1 MSSSKYSKVFENI
14 LAAAD
19 SNELLADLDQCA
31 TVLAENSWPKRDHP
45 ALQTGSYLQTAY
57 NVMWTILFKRPDTS
71 QMSKEQKDKFITKQ
85 LSFRQN
91 WYIAGTLNA
100 PWTTIRLENLISRLK
115 NIIIDHVAACMG
127 KVGAITPA
135 MKSLFTA
142 EVTEANQA
150 CIADNEQTAVKHSAL
165 LSAYP
170 YTLTPDCVQAIKL
183 YATEKYS
190 ILVDEIARGN
200 ADQKAKAT
208 AAFAD
213 KIKIVTGAL
222 AATQLVVNHTM
233 LKSLGELL
241 TPIKKGGLVLPKLLL
256 AYQEHY
262 EKMEAKDKKNRKPFS
277 SISAI
282 KIIRNNCTGTNLNL
296 QNEAKRAIYLLERIS
311 AMNIYDWFN
320 AFKIPLKQL
329 RLSGATMPAIDSNE
343 HQTYLHEIFC
353 PQLSQHEVNTLH
365 NRGFTEIKDNK
376 FVTAKL
382 QAELGENTE
391 VYGKYSQDKRVRT
404 FLQSRAKIFKLPNTR
419 HSRPDES
426 SSRPKRQKN
435 FIAGNISLI
444 RPQEWCKPPMCI
456 QAGNHKN
463 HTSAVC
469 HRSSSS
475 PYGKGKGGKSKGKKG
490 KSKKGDLLLGPRK
503 GGKGG
508 KGHKGK
514 GKGRGLALYKG
525 KGRSSSNSI
534 APVKHVP
541 GQAYTG
547 TCFFCKKPGHAQKDC
562 NAKKRL
568 EAQPLFLTESSSF
581 TGAAAVSLEK
591 LTAAVGTNTCQE
603 CYNHT
608 CYGPGNCDPND
619 ISPYLPEA
627 EARFINSGLY
637 DLTLQMKNGAS
648 SGLQRNETPLQST
661 AFVTDTHSLQGHDA
675 YGDHYYND
683 GYDGDGYGGYDQLYS
698 QEGGYNGHGAY
709 HVHASQSHPY
719 DHLQASSYE
728 NYNQPCQV
736 DLNGYR
742 SYNRPWGTHD
752 PPNQAYNYDR
762 SESSQSWNYDRE
774 QVEQEQKP
782 QPGDVLITESHQQDE
797 TQQSG
802 EWPDPGE
809 QAEHHEEQLP
819 ELRENDESDS
829 DSDSDSDNEFSPRHD
844 SSSSSE

>member
-1 MSSSKYSKVFENI
+1 MSSSKHSKIFENI

-45 ALQTGSYLQTAY
+45 ALQTGSYQPQTAY
-57 NVMWTILFKRPDTS
+57 NIMWTILFKRPDTS
-71 QMSKEQKDKFITKQ
+71 QMSKEQKDKFIAKQ

-91 WYIAGTLNA
+91 WYITGTLNA

-135 MKSLFTA
+135 MRSLFTA

-165 LSAYP
+165 LTAYP

-183 YATEKYS
+183 YAQEKYS
-190 ILVDEIARGN
+190 ILVDDIARGT

-222 AATQLVVNHTM
+222 AAIQLVVNHTM

-262 EKMEAKDKKNRKPFS
+262 EKMELKAKSSRKPFS
-277 SISAI
+277 SVSAI

-296 QNEAKRAIYLLERIS
+296 QNEAKRAIYLLERMP

-329 RLSGATMPAIDSNE
+329 RLSGAVMPAIDSSE

-365 NRGFTEIKDNK
+365 NRGFTGIKDNK
-376 FVTAKL
+376 FVTATL
-382 QAELGENTE
+382 QTELGQNTE

-404 FLQSRAKIFKLPNTR
+404 YLQSRAKIFKLPNTR

-444 RPQEWCKPPMCI
+444 RPQEWCKHPMCI

-463 HTSAVC
+463 HTAAVC

-475 PYGKGKGGKSKGKKG
+475 PYGKGKGGKGRGKGKARALFVG
-490 KSKKGDLLLGPRK
+490 K
-503 GGKGG
+503 GKGG
-508 KGHKGK
+508 KSSKGKQGK
-514 GKGRGLALYKG
+514 GKGRGLGLYNKTTT
-525 KGRSSSNSI
+525 GRSSNSI

-541 GQAYTG
+541 GQAYSG

-568 EAQPLFLTESSSF
+568 EAQPLFLTESTSF

-603 CYNHT
+603 CYSHT
-608 CYGPGNCDPND
+608 CHGPGNCDPND

-637 DLTLQMKNGAS
+637 DLTLRMKNGAS

-661 AFVTDTHSLQGHDA
+661 AFVTDTHSLQGHGA
-675 YGDHYYND
+675 YGDHYYN
-683 GYDGDGYGGYDQLYS
+683 GGYGGYDQPYF
-698 QEGGYNGHGAY
+698 QEGGYDSHGAY
-709 HVHASQSHPY
+709 HVQASQSHPY

-736 DLNGYR
+736 DLNGHR

-762 SESSQSWNYDRE
+762 SGNSQSWNYDRE

-782 QPGDVLITESHQQDE
+782 QPGDVLITENHLQDE

-802 EWPDPGE
+802 EWPDPGG
-809 QAEHHEEQLP
+809 QAEYHEEQLP
-819 ELRENDESDS
+819 ELLENDESDS
-829 DSDSDSDNEFSPRHD
+829 DSDTDSDNESRARHD